1 MKTPPLRRYTC
12 SDYRQEM
19 RLLGLKRRLEQDDL
33 SDEERGSIQ
42 AEIERLEQ
50 EMGMG

>member
-1 MKTPPLRRYTC
+1 MKTPPLRKYTC

-33 SDEERGSIQ
+33 SDEERGSIEE
-42 AEIERLEQ
+42 EIERLER